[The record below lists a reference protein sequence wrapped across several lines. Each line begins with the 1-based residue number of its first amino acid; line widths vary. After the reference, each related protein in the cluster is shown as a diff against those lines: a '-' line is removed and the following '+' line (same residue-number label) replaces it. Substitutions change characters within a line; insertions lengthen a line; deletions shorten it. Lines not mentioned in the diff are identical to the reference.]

1 MTNPIMLVLVKENGK
16 GKTTAE
22 VIGETGNLQE
32 MFKSYNIDLM
42 RPQMG
47 NKQPVLND
55 FTTLANEL
63 QKMLELETSD
73 RDK

>member
-1 MTNPIMLVLVKENGK
+1 MKESGK

-22 VIGETGNLQE
+22 GIGETGNLQE
-32 MFKSYNIDLM
+32 MFKSYSIDLM

-47 NKQPVLND
+47 IKQPVLND

-63 QKMLELETSD
+63 QKMLRHEH
-73 RDK
+73 

>member
-1 MTNPIMLVLVKENGK
+1 MTNPIMLVLVKESRK
-16 GKTTAE
+16 GKTMAE
-22 VIGETGNLQE
+22 GIGETRNLQE

-47 NKQPVLND
+47 NKQPVFND

-63 QKMLELETSD
+63 QKMLTLEH
-73 RDK
+73 